1 MSDTLLHARSLQRIY
16 RGVRVLDI
24 GDLSVARGEVLAIL
38 GPNGAGK
45 STLFRLLLGLERP
58 DAGTIGIVG
67 PPVGVFQS
75 PYLFTGTVRD
85 NISYGLRHTHADI
98 RESRVAAVAA
108 EFGLS
113 SVLDK
118 SVRKLSGG
126 EGQRVAL
133 ARAIVLEPS
142 LLLLDE
148 PTASLD
154 IMIKRTVREEVV
166 RSARLHA
173 GALIIITHDP
183 GEAFNMA
190 DRIVVLDRGRIAQS
204 GTPEALLA
212 DPRTPF
218 LEEVVYTLRSGLEL
232 S

>member
-1 MSDTLLHARSLQRIY
+1 MSEMLLSARSLQRAY
-16 RGVRVLDI
+16 RGVRVLDVSE
-24 GDLSVARGEVLAIL
+24 LSVAQSEVLAIL
-38 GPNGAGK
+38 GPNGSGK

-58 DAGTIGIVG
+58 DAGTIEITGT
-67 PPVGVFQS
+67 PVGVFQT

-85 NISYGLRHTHADI
+85 NISYGLRDVGADV
-98 RESRVAAVAA
+98 RQKRVATVAS
-108 EFGLS
+108 EFGLT

-126 EGQRVAL
+126 EEQRVAL
-133 ARAIVLEPS
+133 ARALVLEPS

-154 IMIKRTVREEVV
+154 IMIKRKFREEVV

-183 GEAFNMA
+183 AEAFNMA
-190 DRIVVLDRGRIAQS
+190 DRIVVMDRGRIVQS
-204 GTPEALLA
+204 GKPETLLE
-212 DPRTPF
+212 DPKTPF
-218 LEEVVYTLRSGLEL
+218 LEEAVYTLRNGLEL